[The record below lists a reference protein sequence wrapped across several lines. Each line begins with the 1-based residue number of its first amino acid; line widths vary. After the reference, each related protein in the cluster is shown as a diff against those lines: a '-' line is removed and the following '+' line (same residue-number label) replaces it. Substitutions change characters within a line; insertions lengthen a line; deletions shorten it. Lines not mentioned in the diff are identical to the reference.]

1 MDSDGVAV
9 TVLDSTFAA
18 DLGAWV
24 GEPRYAD
31 IEFRIPVN
39 PADPEA
45 GRLSVPAHKVRPLLP
60 LCE

>member
-9 TVLDSTFAA
+9 TVLDSSFAG

-31 IEFRIPVN
+31 IEFRIPIN
-39 PADPEA
+39 PSDPEA
-45 GRLSVPAHKVRPLLP
+45 GRLSVRAHKVLLVSV
-60 LCE
+60 E